1 MDAVD
6 FTIRF
11 SIVCIGYGSLLHMSK
26 RTLGYLTK
34 GDLLGGKEE
43 QKASTRDKKT
53 RFREGQEKGAPRAG
67 GMKKEAWYPMLGIMA
82 WLAGPRCCS
91 DERLTMFSLFL
102 CSRCKVL

>member
-1 MDAVD
+1 MDTVD

-11 SIVCIGYGSLLHMSK
+11 SIVCICYGSLLHMPK

-34 GDLLGGKEE
+34 GDLLGEKEE

-67 GMKKEAWYPMLGIMA
+67 GMKKEAWHPALGRMA
-82 WLAGPRCCS
+82 WLAGPHCSS

-102 CSRCKVL
+102 CSRRKVL